1 MNTRQDSAT
10 AEEGRMSR
18 PLATRT
24 LQDHWRWRPEW
35 GPDRPGLWWY
45 LTFDDKPDVGAL
57 GERIGASLTGC
68 TAVDVVPARY
78 LHLTLRELGYL
89 HELTADEIDEA
100 AEATRAQLAEVPAFE
115 LELASPDSLHS
126 AVVVKAQPSQSI
138 EQLRACLPGREP
150 RPGTD
155 AYGSSATVLL
165 PHVSVAYVN
174 RDCSEPEVMNRVPH
188 DVPPVRVPIE
198 RVALVAVT
206 RRERHYQWIVEH
218 DFALARTTA
227 QRRATSR

>member
-1 MNTRQDSAT
+1 MNTSQNSA
-10 AEEGRMSR
+10 AAAEGRMSR

-45 LTFDDKPDVGAL
+45 LTFDDKPEVGAL
-57 GERIGASLTGC
+57 GERIGAALAGC
-68 TAVDVVPARY
+68 TAVDVVPAQH

-89 HELTADEIDEA
+89 HDLTADEIDRA
-100 AEATRAQLAEVPAFE
+100 AEAAHAQLAEVPAFE

-126 AVVVKAQPSQSI
+126 AVVVKAQPSQPI
-138 EQLRACLPGREP
+138 QQLRACLPGREP
-150 RPGTD
+150 RPGSV
-155 AYGSSATVLL
+155 AYGASPAVLL

-174 RDCSEPEVMNRVPH
+174 RDCSEPEVMNRVPRE
-188 DVPPVRVPIE
+188 VPPVRVRVD

-218 DFALARTTA
+218 EVPLAGTA